1 MSVIKDDK
9 TLMVRCKCHGHILEV
24 TYDEDWYE
32 NAALNVFYFSVWNQT
47 PTPVSFFDRLKLIW
61 RLVKGKNLEGDDVLI
76 DKEDARALINF
87 LNKKLG
93 ETKNGK

>member
-9 TLMVRCKCHGHILEV
+9 TLMVRCMCHSHILEIA
-24 TYDEDWYE
+24 YDDDWDE
-32 NAALNVFYFSVWNQT
+32 NEALNVFYFSIWNQT
-47 PTPVSFFDRLKLIW
+47 PTPVSFSERLKLIW
-61 RLVKGKNLEGDDVLI
+61 RLIRGKNLEGDDVLI